1 MQLHVSQSNKKIG
14 SQNMSSTQL
23 TLVSHKLCPYVQR
36 AIIALTEKSVPFE
49 RVYVDLSRKPDWF
62 ETLSSAG

>member
-1 MQLHVSQSNKKIG
+1 
-14 SQNMSSTQL
+14 MSSTQL

-36 AIIALTEKSVPFE
+36 AIIDLTEKSVPFE